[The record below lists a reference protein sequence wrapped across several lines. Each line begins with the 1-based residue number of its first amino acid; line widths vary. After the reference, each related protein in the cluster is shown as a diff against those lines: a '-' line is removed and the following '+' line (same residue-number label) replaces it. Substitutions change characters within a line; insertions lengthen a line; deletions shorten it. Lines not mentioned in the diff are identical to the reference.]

1 MRWPDPL
8 KLSVHLCTIA
18 LLIAAPLLLSAC
30 SSGNSGMV
38 CEGKVNT
45 LSGQSLGN
53 TEGKIIDRFTSF
65 HVSMDKLKLESGEL
79 YSSDPQ
85 QYIPSAVTKEGWLAQ
100 RLSDTRFSVINSQ
113 QDRMI
118 TFSCP
123 ARAL

>member
-1 MRWPDPL
+1 MRWLDPL
-8 KLSVHLCTIA
+8 KLSDLFPTTA

-38 CEGKVNT
+38 CEGKVET
-45 LSGQSLGN
+45 LSGQVLGN

-65 HVSMDKLKLESGEL
+65 HVTMDKLKLESGEL
-79 YSSDPQ
+79 YSSNPQ
-85 QYIPSAVTKEGWLAQ
+85 QYIPSAVTREGWLAQ
-100 RLSDTRFSVINSQ
+100 RLSDTRFSVINAQ

-123 ARAL
+123 ARAI